1 MILWIAYEAAK
12 ADADASDGIHTTIR
26 GEVGGRNMQ
35 RVLSNVWI
43 IDTEERP
50 SVWMDK
56 FDEVIK
62 PGDKIVITRLRRGM
76 AGVNITDMT
85 DWAKAHRESFDE

>member
-12 ADADASDGIHTTIR
+12 SDADAGDGIHTTIR

-56 FDEVIK
+56 FDDVIK
-62 PGDKIVITRLRRGM
+62 SGDKIVITRLRRGM